1 MEPLSGLASYSDNN
15 SHHLI
20 CTRSSS
26 GASQVALVV

>member
-20 CTRSSS
+20 GTRSSS
-26 GASQVALVV
+26 GASRWR